1 MSRYISG
8 FSDLIVQYADYQ
20 KASGGWGTERT
31 GHRLNIE
38 YFDRYCSENY
48 PGQPLSQEMVDSWCR
63 KRETE
68 TNTSCNTRTG
78 GIRSFIRYLREKGAL
93 PKWNRRHR

>member
-31 GHRLNIE
+31 GL
-38 YFDRYCSENY
+38 
-48 PGQPLSQEMVDSWCR
+48 
-63 KRETE
+63 
-68 TNTSCNTRTG
+68 
-78 GIRSFIRYLREKGAL
+78 GAA
-93 PKWNRRHR
+93 

>member
-31 GHRLNIE
+31 GRRLNIE

-48 PGQPLSQEMVDSWCR
+48 PGSRCPRKWWIPGAGKGRRKPTLPATPGRVGSVRLSV
-63 KRETE
+63 T
-68 TNTSCNTRTG
+68 
-78 GIRSFIRYLREKGAL
+78 
-93 PKWNRRHR
+93 